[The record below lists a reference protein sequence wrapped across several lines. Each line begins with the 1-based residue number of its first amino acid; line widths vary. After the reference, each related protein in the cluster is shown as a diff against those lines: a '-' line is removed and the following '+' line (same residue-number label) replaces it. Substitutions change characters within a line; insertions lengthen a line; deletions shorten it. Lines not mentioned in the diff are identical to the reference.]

1 LSACLRISQK
11 EDVDTGRVHEG
22 KILAAIVF
30 DYDQNGDGG
39 SPLLTLSLNAA
50 GGARQRMKIVPEGR
64 VKVLK
69 GKPEHPFSD
78 LAVGDGPY
86 RAKVVK
92 LVGKKQRA
100 LVDVG
105 VGRELSNSG
114 GKTVQVLGTLRFQD
128 SVELAEDDDDINQS
142 DMFGEFDD
150 EEDEDTEDLIA
161 ASIDELDM
169 LDVYEDDDKDEEETY
184 TDNIADELLS
194 LRKSSSFEKGTFED
208 GEEEEDISDMY
219 EVDENGEIVT
229 KAAAHEEE
237 EDEVDSDDEEVVDDA
252 AQNISENESDDEYIS
267 DISNNEMASLFTENE
282 DGSIT
287 YTDPDTGETMDVSE
301 GDEEFEG
308 MMMMKSLIDD
318 DLNKEC
324 VTPKEESVKDKDEDK
339 DQAVAV
345 SNRNKKFRSKRLQVG
360 EYIDVYV
367 SSVTT
372 QSNQFRVTTNP
383 LIKGQKA
390 KDVKKDEGITKKL
403 NRLKKDGGLNRIY
416 TLTGT
421 ECDGIVKAASKTG
434 DWVYVQPQLVDL
446 PVGIGELEGDSE
458 ELKGLS
464 PGDNVRVR
472 ISGIDEE
479 RGQLS
484 MKVISRL

>member
-1 LSACLRISQK
+1 MSLKDLALTYRTHLKSSMARQAQELGFESTRDMIKKLFNKSIQESYGVETSTINMLYLTASTFRRKAQQRSANAPMLQFRPPREGDYDNTAVSDPIAGTADKDITADDTGTLTHTGWVRARKEDNNESGEEEAQPKLQREFTHLPLSACLRISQK

-69 GKPEHPFSD
+69 GKPEHPFTD

-114 GKTVQVLGTLRFQD
+114 GKTVQVLGTLRYQD
-128 SVELAEDDDDINQS
+128 S
-142 DMFGEFDD
+142 
-150 EEDEDTEDLIA
+150 
-161 ASIDELDM
+161 
-169 LDVYEDDDKDEEETY
+169 
-184 TDNIADELLS
+184 
-194 LRKSSSFEKGTFED
+194 
-208 GEEEEDISDMY
+208 
-219 EVDENGEIVT
+219 
-229 KAAAHEEE
+229 
-237 EDEVDSDDEEVVDDA
+237 
-252 AQNISENESDDEYIS
+252 
-267 DISNNEMASLFTENE
+267 
-282 DGSIT
+282 
-287 YTDPDTGETMDVSE
+287 
-301 GDEEFEG
+301 
-308 MMMMKSLIDD
+308 
-318 DLNKEC
+318 
-324 VTPKEESVKDKDEDK
+324 
-339 DQAVAV
+339 
-345 SNRNKKFRSKRLQVG
+345 KFRSKRLQVG

-367 SSVTT
+367 SSVTA

-390 KDVKKDEGITKKL
+390 KDVKKDEGITKKM

-434 DWVYVQPQLVDL
+434 DWVYVQPQLENL
-446 PVGIGELEGDSE
+446 PVGIGELDGDSE

-464 PGDNVRVR
+464 AGDNVRVR

-484 MKVISRL
+484 MKVISKL